1 MYETNVMIN
10 FIVSF
15 CTGVLSGFGIGGG
28 TLLII
33 YLVFFAG
40 VDQKTA
46 QSVNLLYFLPTAV
59 GSMIPHVK
67 NRRINGKVL
76 IPTAVSGIAFAI
88 LAANLVKHVNVSLL
102 RQVFGVFLVYIGFR
116 ETFSK
121 K

>member
-40 VDQKTA
+40 VDQK
-46 QSVNLLYFLPTAV
+46 
-59 GSMIPHVK
+59 
-67 NRRINGKVL
+67 NGAISQFVVFF
-76 IPTAVSGIAFAI
+76 ANSGGI
-88 LAANLVKHVNVSLL
+88 HDST
-102 RQVFGVFLVYIGFR
+102 RQKS
-116 ETFSK
+116 TD
-121 K
+121 